1 LGKLQESLAAL
12 ERVSQLGPSN
22 PEALYV
28 KGIVLQQLDQQQ
40 EAVAAYSKATAI
52 APQWAR
58 PYLNRAAAYARLG
71 QTEQSLNDLERAVEL
86 DPECRDAAVG
96 SPDLDSLRDNDRYRK
111 LTNKTAASTI
121 PRPAA
126 NP

>member
-1 LGKLQESLAAL
+1 MSPRAVTRSWGGAVALHRLGKLQESLAAL

-52 APQWAR
+52 APPSGPAR
-58 PYLNRAAAYARLG
+58 TSTGPPPTRALG
-71 QTEQSLNDLERAVEL
+71 RRSRA
-86 DPECRDAAVG
+86 
-96 SPDLDSLRDNDRYRK
+96 
-111 LTNKTAASTI
+111 
-121 PRPAA
+121 
-126 NP
+126 